1 MKKSGCSCC
10 MILFVFEMECKNV
23 MHLLIM
29 AHVNKEGYFIERVT
43 IQEVV
48 TMKKEWHYER

>member
-1 MKKSGCSCC
+1 

-23 MHLLIM
+23 MNLLII
-29 AHVNKEGYFIERVT
+29 AHVNKEGYFVERVT

-48 TMKKEWHYER
+48 TMKKE